1 MPLRGKGPQKSS
13 FIIFLLRARRAR
25 SPTGILRDGEILLI
39 SGFALERAAT
49 APSRRPMPEY
59 LSYHFIGPQV
69 MRQLSMPPAL
79 SVAG

>member
-1 MPLRGKGPQKSS
+1 
-13 FIIFLLRARRAR
+13 
-25 SPTGILRDGEILLI
+25 
-39 SGFALERAAT
+39 
-49 APSRRPMPEY
+49 MPEY